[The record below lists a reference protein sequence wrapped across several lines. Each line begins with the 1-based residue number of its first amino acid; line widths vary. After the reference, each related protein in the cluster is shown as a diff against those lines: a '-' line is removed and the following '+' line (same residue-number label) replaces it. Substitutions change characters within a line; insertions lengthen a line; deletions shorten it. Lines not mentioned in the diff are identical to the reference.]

1 MLFVYHVPESPRVP
15 ESHVTESHVP
25 ESHVPESHVPKS
37 NVSESNVPESNVPE
51 SNVPESNVPES
62 RVSRP
67 CLTFSHCPE
76 GLRFDSSWELII
88 FSLSHA
94 RDKTKNILLYVSE
107 ECSANIHHS
116 GRKLLE
122 SISSFTVNLCS
133 SAKHDELC
141 LGKNI
146 LCKLAGCTFNVQP
159 ANLHK

>member
-1 MLFVYHVPESPRVP
+1 MLGVVCLSRPRVP
-15 ESHVTESHVP
+15 ACPRVP
-25 ESHVPESHVPKS
+25 RPRVPSP
-37 NVSESNVPESNVPE
+37 
-51 SNVPESNVPES
+51 
-62 RVSRP
+62 RP
-67 CLTFSHCPE
+67 RLTFSHSPE

-107 ECSANIHHS
+107 ECSVNIHHS
-116 GRKLLE
+116 GRKFLE

-141 LGKNI
+141 LGKKF
-146 LCKLAGCTFNVQP
+146 LCKLAGCTLNVQP